1 MAPEGVDIPHRRSAE
16 RRAILRAMEVNEIMH
31 TDLAVLTPQASLKD
45 VADLMK
51 DRDIRHVPI
60 VEGGRV
66 VGIISDRDIRLY
78 IADLFES
85 QGETN
90 REASRK
96 TLTIRNVMQSKPVQ
110 VDPSADVSEVVDLLL
125 EYRIGAVLVSDTQGA
140 LRGIVSYEDILR
152 AYRDIEI
159 Q

>member
-1 MAPEGVDIPHRRSAE
+1 
-16 RRAILRAMEVNEIMH
+16 MEVNEIMH
-31 TDLAVLTPQASLKD
+31 TDVAVLTPQASLKD
-45 VADLMK
+45 VADLMR

-66 VGIISDRDIRLY
+66 VGIVSDRDIRLY
-78 IADLFES
+78 ISDLFES

-90 REASRK
+90 FEANRK
-96 TLTIRNVMQSKPVQ
+96 ALSIRNVMQSKPVQ

-125 EYRIGAVLVSDTQGA
+125 EYRIGAVLVADTQGM

-152 AYRDIEI
+152 AYRDIEV

>member
-1 MAPEGVDIPHRRSAE
+1 
-16 RRAILRAMEVNEIMH
+16 MEVNEIMH
-31 TDLAVLTPQASLKD
+31 TDVAVLTPQASLKD
-45 VADLMK
+45 VADLMR
-51 DRDIRHVPI
+51 DLDIRHVPI

-66 VGIISDRDIRLY
+66 VGIVSDRDIRLY
-78 IADLFES
+78 ISDLFES

-90 REASRK
+90 FEANRK
-96 TLTIRNVMQSKPVQ
+96 ALSIRNVMQSKPVQ

-125 EYRIGAVLVSDTQGA
+125 EYRIGAVLVADTQGM

-152 AYRDIEI
+152 AYRDIEV